1 VSLSMGSEHGGGA
14 GLCDTRLLIR
24 GESGPL
30 SSSSYH
36 HQGAAA
42 AAAAAAYQHYNK
54 PTGGY
59 PRTKHSC
66 TTTTTTRESKFSSR
80 PAYTKLKNSQS
91 QSRPRNKHTQNEQ
104 QQQQQQ
110 QQALPSLP
118 PFPIPIRKLAKPAAA
133 TPLLRNLVAGRQ
145 PVCTVGLD

>member
-1 VSLSMGSEHGGGA
+1 MGSEHGGGA

-66 TTTTTTRESKFSSR
+66 TTTTTTTRESKFSSR

-91 QSRPRNKHTQNEQ
+91 QSRPRKKHTQNE